1 MGEHVELDPAVTRAG
16 ADSLFAAG
24 QALADLLAG
33 TRTTLLPASAAHPW
47 GDDEIGR
54 AFDAGYRPAEQ
65 DVLATFEAMAR
76 QVRTLGEQV
85 RAVVTELQ
93 TTDQDAGVRVEHA
106 YEDPA

>member
-1 MGEHVELDPAVTRAG
+1 MSDHVGLDPVVTTAG
-16 ADSLFAAG
+16 ADSLFRAG
-24 QALADLLAG
+24 QALGDLLAD

-47 GDDEIGR
+47 GNDEIGH

-65 DVLATFEAMAR
+65 DVLAAFEAMAR

-85 RAVVTELQ
+85 RAVVTELR

-106 YEDPA
+106 YEDPT

>member
-1 MGEHVELDPAVTRAG
+1 MSDHVELDRAVARSG
-16 ADSLFAAG
+16 ADALFAAG
-24 QALADLLAG
+24 EALGELLAG
-33 TRTTLLPASAAHPW
+33 TRTTLLPASGAHPW
-47 GDDEIGR
+47 GNDEIGH

-65 DVLATFEAMAR
+65 DVLAAFEATAR

-85 RAVVTELQ
+85 RAVVAELR